1 MAGHKQDH
9 DFYIPGNSIWPPLS
23 CLGLGLC
30 MFGLLNLLKFSAFSG
45 KALLAVGMIILL
57 VGAGQW
63 FRVLI
68 KEARERGFDTTPKVI
83 DLANRYGMVFFIV
96 SELMFFAGFFA
107 AYFYIYGFNIEWPPA
122 NIEVLT
128 IHLPT
133 INTLLLLTSGVTI
146 TWSHHALIHGD
157 RDECKK
163 FLMMT
168 WILGVIFLACQ
179 MFEYSHA
186 AFGLSSGA
194 YGSTFYMLTGFHG
207 FHVFVGTAMLM
218 VAHYRLKKGDFTE
231 KNHFYYEATAWYW
244 HFVDVVWIGLFL
256 FIYAL
261 PA

>member
-1 MAGHKQDH
+1 MAGHTQDH

-30 MFGLLNLLKFSAFSG
+30 MFGMVALLKFSAFTG
-45 KALLAVGMIILL
+45 KALLVAGGLILAA
-57 VGAGQW
+57 GAGQW

-68 KEARERGFDTTPKVI
+68 KEARQRGFDSTPKVL

-107 AYFYIYGFNIEWPPA
+107 AYFYIYGLNIQWPPENIE
-122 NIEVLT
+122 ILT

-157 RDECKK
+157 RAEAKR
-163 FLMMT
+163 FMMYT
-168 WILGVIFLACQ
+168 WILGVIFLGCQ
-179 MFEYSHA
+179 AFEYHHA
-186 AFGLSSGA
+186 SFTLSSGA

-207 FHVFVGTAMLM
+207 FHVLLGTAMLM
-218 VAHYRLKKGDFTE
+218 VAHLRLKKGDFTQ
-231 KNHFYYEATAWYW
+231 KNHFYFEAAAWYW

-256 FIYAL
+256 FIYVL